1 MGLQLWGTQM
11 HWGELLVKAATRGV
25 LTLKSGVHQLCPGG
39 WQFLAMSQVFS
50 LANVDQVRMM
60 FFRSTLCPQVQE
72 MGISALMVWPPPIEA
87 ARQENFLGWST
98 PPKEGVYIM

>member
-1 MGLQLWGTQM
+1 M

-50 LANVDQVRMM
+50 LATVDQVRTM
-60 FFRSTLCPQVQE
+60 FFRSILCPQVH
-72 MGISALMVWPPPIEA
+72 MIGISALMVWPPSIEA
-87 ARQENFLGWST
+87 ARQENVLDWST
-98 PPKEGVYIM
+98 PFIERV